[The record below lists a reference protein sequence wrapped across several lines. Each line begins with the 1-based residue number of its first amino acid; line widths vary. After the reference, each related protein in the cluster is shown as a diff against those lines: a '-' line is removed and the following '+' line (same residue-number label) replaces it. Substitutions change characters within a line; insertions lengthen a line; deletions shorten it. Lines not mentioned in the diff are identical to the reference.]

1 MSLTNKLYHSVE
13 SLFAW
18 ISSAIKQ
25 NALSYCDLE
34 TADSQQV
41 LVSKDG
47 SLLSIIKLHG
57 YKRFV
62 GANEYA
68 YLCERLSEMFQPA
81 FSGTGHLL
89 QFFFNY
95 ELDTVKSSLEK
106 ALTPAR
112 RTAKRLELDIDDI
125 FDSRVKTL
133 ADFCGDESTFI
144 VLWTTPLALEKS
156 HLKVAHKHHANEI
169 KKAPI
174 NLREAKSA
182 QNIFNVL
189 PELRNMHESFINTIL
204 EDIQHAGYYADL
216 LEVHKALNEVRQT
229 IDPNVTDESW
239 SPFLPGDSIPVR
251 MTLNSEGDAADLL
264 WPPLDGQLMPRDA
277 ENLDLKIA
285 RIGDRIYA
293 PVFVELFPK
302 DIKPFY
308 ELFRRMIQ
316 SSMPWRISFFMAPSG
331 IDITK
336 SKSWLA
342 QFLTFS
348 SHYNKLLVDSHR
360 MLKYMHER
368 SDNPIIKLYVT
379 LATWA
384 PEKEME
390 LLKERVAKLVK
401 AVQSWGSCEVREI
414 SGDPFASTLS
424 SALAVTNKI
433 QATASAAP
441 LSEAISMMPLVRPA
455 SPWLQGA
462 LLFRT
467 PDGKIWPYQPG
478 SNHQVSWIDI
488 IYARSG
494 SGKSVLLSTLNLG
507 LCLLAGLSNLPRL
520 AIVDIGP
527 SSKGFISLLQGG
539 LPKEKQKQVK
549 YHRLTL
555 DEKDAINPFDTQ
567 VGSRFPTQLHRSFLI
582 NFLSLLLVDNISDR
596 PPEGMGSMLSMV
608 VDETYKR
615 FSDDGQPKVFVPD
628 SDAEI
633 QAGLTKHQ
641 IDLKSTRQTTWWQ
654 ISDALFEKGEF
665 YLALKAQRYAMPT
678 LADTIS
684 LAHVN
689 TIKDLFA
696 DVKTT
701 TGEGYVE
708 SYSRIMSGVI
718 RNYPTLT
725 TVTHLNIE
733 GARVV
738 ALDLDEVAKSG
749 SASAEKQTAMMYML
763 ARHVLAQDFF
773 LSAEEI
779 ERFPLQYHQ
788 HHRTRLKEIMEEPKR
803 IVFDEFHRTSNSPAV
818 RDQVL
823 QDMREG
829 RKWKIHVA
837 LSSQSLRDFDKLMI
851 EFATSIFIL
860 DSGAAMS
867 IDATCETFGLTDTEK
882 VALSTRVHGPTSVGS
897 TFIAQFVTKR
907 GMNTQLLT
915 STISPVELW
924 AFNTTTEDVRIRD
937 TLYEEIGPVA
947 TRKLLARRFPKGS
960 ATDEIEQEL
969 KRDPTTTISKV
980 CQQYID
986 QLRTEFKRQQRNS
999 STVSREE

>member
-1 MSLTNKLYHSVE
+1 MSLTDRLYQNVE

-18 ISSAIKQ
+18 ISSGIKQ
-25 NALSYCDLE
+25 NALAYCDLE

-47 SLLSIIKLHG
+47 SLISIIRLQG

-68 YLCERLSEMFQPA
+68 YLCERLAEMFQPA
-81 FSGTGHLL
+81 FAGKGHLL

-95 ELDTVKSSLEK
+95 ELETVRDSLEQT
-106 ALTPAR
+106 LIPAR
-112 RTAKRLELDIDDI
+112 RTAKRLDLEIDDI
-125 FDSRVKTL
+125 FDSRVDKLTE
-133 ADFCGDESTFI
+133 FCGDESVFI
-144 VLWTTPLALEKS
+144 VLWTTTLALEKS
-156 HLKVAHKHHANEI
+156 HLKNAKKHHRAGL
-169 KKAPI
+169 KQFDLKPA
-174 NLREAKSA
+174 AKA
-182 QNIFNVL
+182 QNIFSVL
-189 PELRNMHESFINTIL
+189 PEIRNIHDSFTNTIL
-204 EDIQHAGYYADL
+204 EDLQHAGYYADI

-229 IDPNVTDESW
+229 IDPHVTDESW
-239 SPFLPGDSIPVR
+239 QPFLPGDVVPVHVAQGA
-251 MTLNSEGDAADLL
+251 SGGIADVL
-264 WPPLDGQLMPRDA
+264 WPPLDSQLMPRDG
-277 ENLDLKIA
+277 ENLDLKLA
-285 RIGDRIYA
+285 RLGDRIYA
-293 PVFVELFPK
+293 PVFIELFPK

-308 ELFRRMIQ
+308 ELFRRLIQ
-316 SSMPWRISFFMAPSG
+316 GSMPWRISFFVAPAG
-331 IDITK
+331 IEVTK
-336 SKSWLA
+336 SKAWLA

-368 SDNPIIKLYVT
+368 SDNPIVKLYVC

-384 PEKEME
+384 PEGKLD
-390 LLKERVAKLVK
+390 LLKERSARLIK

-414 SGDPFASTLS
+414 SGDPFLATLS
-424 SALAVTNKI
+424 SALAVTNKV

-441 LSEAISMMPLVRPA
+441 LSEAISMMPFVRPA
-455 SPWLQGA
+455 SPWQQGA

-467 PDGKIWPYQPG
+467 PDGKLWPYQPG
-478 SNHQVSWIDI
+478 SNQQVSWIDI

-507 LCLLAGLSNLPRL
+507 LCLLPGLSNLPRI
-520 AIVDIGP
+520 AMIDIGP

-539 LPKEKQKQVK
+539 LPKEKQKQVR
-549 YHRLTL
+549 YYRLTL

-567 VGSRFPTQLHRSFLI
+567 MGARQPTRLHTAFLV
-582 NFLSLLLVDNISDR
+582 NFLSLLLVDNVADR
-596 PPEGMGSMLSMV
+596 PPEGMSSMLSMV
-608 VDETYKR
+608 IEETYKR
-615 FSDDGQPKVFVPD
+615 FGDLQQPKQYVAN

-633 QAGLTKHQ
+633 QAGIERL
-641 IDLKSTRQTTWWQ
+641 DLRFEGKRNATWWQ
-654 ISDALFEKGEF
+654 VSDAFFAKGDR

-678 LADTIS
+678 LADTIAI
-684 LAHVN
+684 AHVN
-689 TIKDLFA
+689 SIKDLFG
-696 DVKTT
+696 DVKTS

-708 SYSRIMSGVI
+708 AYSRIISGVI

-725 TVTHLNIE
+725 SITRLNLEDSRI
-733 GARVV
+733 VS
-738 ALDLDEVAKSG
+738 LDLDEVAKAG
-749 SASAEKQTAMMYML
+749 STAAEKQTAMMYML

-773 LSAEEI
+773 LNAEEI
-779 ERFPLQYHQ
+779 ERFPVQYHEM
-788 HHRTRLKEIMEEPKR
+788 HKSRLKEIMEEPKR
-803 IVFDEFHRTSNSPAV
+803 IVFDEFHRTSNCLAI

-860 DSGAAMS
+860 DSGATLS

-897 TFIAQFVTKR
+897 TFIAQFMTKR

-924 AFNTTTEDVRIRD
+924 ALSTTTEDVRIRD
-937 TLYEEIGPVA
+937 TLYHELGPGVA
-947 TRKLLARRFPKGS
+947 RRLLAARFPKGS
-960 ATDEIEQEL
+960 ATDEIEQIL
-969 KRDPTTTISKV
+969 RRDPTTTIAKV
-980 CQQYID
+980 CEGFIEEI
-986 QLRTEFKRQQRNS
+986 RTEQKRQQRQRL
-999 STVSREE
+999 TTLTRGQR

>member
-1 MSLTNKLYHSVE
+1 MSLIDKFYNNVE
-13 SLFAW
+13 SMFAW
-18 ISSAIKQ
+18 ISSSIKQ
-25 NALSYCDLE
+25 NALAYCDLE
-34 TADSQQV
+34 TSDSQQV

-68 YLCERLSEMFQPA
+68 YLCERLSEMFQPV
-81 FSGTGHLL
+81 FSGKGHLM

-95 ELDTVKSSLEK
+95 ESETVKDSLEK
-106 ALTPAR
+106 ALLSAR
-112 RTAKRLELDIDDI
+112 RTAKRLELEIDDI
-125 FDSRVKTL
+125 FDSRVTKL
-133 ADFCGDESTFI
+133 AEFCADESVFI
-144 VLWTTPLALEKS
+144 VLWTTPQAMEKS
-156 HLKVAHKHHANEI
+156 HLKNAHKNQAAQV
-169 KKAPI
+169 KQFAPGFKPM
-174 NLREAKSA
+174 NNA

-189 PELRNMHESFINTIL
+189 PELRNMHESFINTII
-204 EDIQHAGYYADL
+204 EDLQHAGYYADV

-229 IDPNVTDESW
+229 IDPHVTDESW
-239 SPFLPGDSIPVR
+239 SPFLPGDRIPVR
-251 MTLNSEGDAADLL
+251 MSVNATHDVSSLL
-264 WPPLDGQLMPRDA
+264 WPPLDSQLIPRDA
-277 ENLDLKIA
+277 ENLDLKTA
-285 RIGDRIYA
+285 RIGDRIFA
-293 PVFVELFPK
+293 PIFIELFPK

-316 SSMPWRISFFMAPSG
+316 SSMPWRISFFMAPGG
-331 IDITK
+331 IDITR
-336 SKSWLA
+336 SKTWLA

-368 SDNPIIKLYVT
+368 SDNPIIKLYVC

-384 PEKEME
+384 PEGQRE
-390 LLKERVAKLVK
+390 LLKERAAKLIK
-401 AVQSWGSCEVREI
+401 GVQSWGSCEVREI
-414 SGDPFASTLS
+414 SGDAFASTIS
-424 SALAVTNKI
+424 SALAVTSKV

-441 LSEAISMMPLVRPA
+441 LSEAISMMPFVRPA
-455 SPWLQGA
+455 SPWMQGA
-462 LLFRT
+462 MLFRT

-507 LCLLAGLSNLPRL
+507 LCLLPGLSNLPRV
-520 AIVDIGP
+520 AIIDIGP

-539 LPKEKQKQVK
+539 LPKEKQNQVR
-549 YHRLTL
+549 YQRLTL
-555 DEKDAINPFDTQ
+555 EEKDAINPFDTQ
-567 VGSRFPTQLHRSFLI
+567 VGSRVPTQLHRAFLI
-582 NFLSLLLVDNISDR
+582 NFLSLLLVDNVADR

-615 FSDDGQPKVFVPD
+615 FGDDAQPKVFVPD

-633 QAGLTKHQ
+633 QEAMERHQ
-641 IDLKSTRQTTWWQ
+641 IQFTSKRQATWWQ
-654 ISDALFEKGEF
+654 VSDALFEKKEP

-684 LAHVN
+684 IAHVN
-689 TIKDLFA
+689 SIKDLFS
-696 DVKTT
+696 DVKTS

-708 SYSRIMSGVI
+708 AYSRIMSGVI

-725 TVTHLNIE
+725 SVSRLNLE

-738 ALDLDEVAKSG
+738 ALDLDEVAKAG
-749 SASAEKQTAMMYML
+749 SAAAEKQTAMMYML

-779 ERFPLQYHQ
+779 ERFPARYHE
-788 HHRTRLKEIMEEPKR
+788 HHRSRLKEIMEEPKR
-803 IVFDEFHRTSNSPAV
+803 VVFDEFHRTSNSPAV
-818 RDQVL
+818 RDQIL

-837 LSSQSLRDFDKLMI
+837 LSSQSLRDFDKLMV

-860 DSGAAMS
+860 DSGSSMS

-897 TFIAQFVTKR
+897 TFIAQFVTKK
-907 GMNTQLLT
+907 GTNTQLLT

-937 TLYEEIGPVA
+937 ALYQDLGPVA
-947 TRKLLARRFPKGS
+947 ARRLLASRFPKGS

-969 KRDPTTTISKV
+969 KRDPTATISKV

-986 QLRTEFKRQQRNS
+986 QLRTEYKRQQRQNL
-999 STVSREE
+999 VSKED